1 MSAHHHHSIDPESD
15 GLGVAFALNLFFTVV
30 ELVGG
35 VLTNSVAIMS
45 DAVHDLGDSIA
56 IGSAWLLQRASAKN
70 PDKQFTYGYQRL
82 SLLAAFINSAVLLAG
97 SLLVLFFAIPR
108 LWWPQMPHA
117 EGMAVMAVFG
127 IVVNGAGALRLRKGK
142 TLNSKVISWHLLE
155 DVLGWVAV
163 LVVSVVLVFFEWP
176 ILDPL
181 LSIGFSLFILFNVLK
196 IFRSTLKLFLQAA
209 PEWFN
214 ESDIEAEIVALEG
227 VNAVHHTHVWSLD
240 GSQSIFTSHVVLE
253 KGQTRGHLVTL
264 KKLIRRIVGEHD
276 IECVTIEFE
285 FPEERCDGM
294 QH

>member
-1 MSAHHHHSIDPESD
+1 
-15 GLGVAFALNLFFTVV
+15 
-30 ELVGG
+30 
-35 VLTNSVAIMS
+35 
-45 DAVHDLGDSIA
+45 
-56 IGSAWLLQRASAKN
+56 
-70 PDKQFTYGYQRL
+70 
-82 SLLAAFINSAVLLAG
+82 
-97 SLLVLFFAIPR
+97 
-108 LWWPQMPHA
+108 MPHA

-253 KGQTRGHLVTL
+253 EGQTRGHLVTL